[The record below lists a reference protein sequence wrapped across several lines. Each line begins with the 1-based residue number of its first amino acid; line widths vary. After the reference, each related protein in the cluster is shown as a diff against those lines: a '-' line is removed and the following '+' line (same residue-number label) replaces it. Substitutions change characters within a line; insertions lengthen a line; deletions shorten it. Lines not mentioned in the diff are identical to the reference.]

1 MKGFPSAMLV
11 FVVLGLALLAP
22 GTAMAQ
28 TEQTAAVSNA
38 PISQPLIREGDFAI
52 KLVDALKLGK
62 AADETEAE
70 STLGSAGIA
79 PKNGWIADY
88 PVTPDITGELQA
100 SISEAADSG
109 KLPLGRD
116 EALAAFQGVLAG
128 YNLPVKAAAAEE
140 AAQPAE
146 ANYPDTAVINNYYY
160 NEGPPVVTYYAP
172 PPDYAYLYTWVPYP
186 FWWWNFWYPGF
197 FVLVDFD
204 IVVHGRFHH
213 PHREFISNHFHDP
226 RTGRTF
232 RVDPTNRARGGI
244 FTQRGARVLSR
255 SAQRGAQS
263 IMRRGAGRAGPGTY
277 GQQFRGGQFRGY
289 GAPRPSPGTRSSA
302 FERWAR
308 RRFGRAAREG
318 ITFKRL
324 NEKTFLAL
332 IGKDGW
338 TFPIPVIRSG
348 KSWIFF
354 TGEGRQ
360 EIINRRIG
368 RNELNTVQTSLA
380 YVRAQREYAKM
391 VRGDKGVSQYA
402 QRFISHKG
410 RRDGLYW
417 PGRGDSPLGPFFA
430 RAAYDGNASG
440 QAAERPVPYY
450 GYYFHILKSQGGHVP
465 GGEMDYVAGG
475 RMTAGFGLVAY
486 PARYGVSGIMT
497 FVVNQQGV
505 LYEKDLGPGTVELA
519 KKIKTYDPDQT
530 WKKVGLTEAALS
542 R

>member
-1 MKGFPSAMLV
+1 MSGNKATAVGAFLMRHVSAV
-11 FVVLGLALLAP
+11 LLA
-22 GTAMAQ
+22 
-28 TEQTAAVSNA
+28 AAIVAVFGGPVYAKNEKQLKFGSPRKA
-38 PISQPLIREGDFAI
+38 F
-52 KLVDALKLGK
+52 DALVNAAGSNDTGQLLAIFGPEGK
-62 AADETEAE
+62 
-70 STLGSAGIA
+70 
-79 PKNGWIADY
+79 
-88 PVTPDITGELQA
+88 DI
-100 SISEAADSG
+100 ISSG
-109 KLPLGRD
+109 D
-116 EALAAFQGVLAG
+116 VVA
-128 YNLPVKAAAAEE
+128 
-140 AAQPAE
+140 
-146 ANYPDTAVINNYYY
+146 DTA
-160 NEGPPVVTYYAP
+160 
-172 PPDYAYLYTWVPYP
+172 
-186 FWWWNFWYPGF
+186 
-197 FVLVDFD
+197 
-204 IVVHGRFHH
+204 
-213 PHREFISNHFHDP
+213 
-226 RTGRTF
+226 
-232 RVDPTNRARGGI
+232 
-244 FTQRGARVLSR
+244 
-255 SAQRGAQS
+255 
-263 IMRRGAGRAGPGTY
+263 
-277 GQQFRGGQFRGY
+277 
-289 GAPRPSPGTRSSA
+289 
-302 FERWAR
+302 AR
-308 RRFGRAAREG
+308 RRFVRAAREG